1 MKIGIITY
9 WSSEDNYGQQLQCFA
24 LQRYLR
30 NLGHDAFLIRY
41 IYTYKASILTKI
53 LSRFSVSFWKNRT
66 KRHEEFK
73 LYRVNHILNQKRKFK
88 EFRQEYLQM
97 SNELYTN
104 IRQLQQNPPK
114 ADLYIT
120 GSDQVWHN
128 PIHDRNAEAF
138 YLNFGPKNI
147 KRMSYAAS
155 IGRKIAPNEA
165 RKFKSLVNKLD
176 YISVRELDAEKT
188 CHDLGI
194 EKAVVTID
202 PTFLLP
208 LQEYT
213 KLYNKQD
220 IVYPSYIFLYLINID
235 SLESIC
241 WSNITKYAKEEN
253 LQIQHV
259 MSSGYLPARELIPDS
274 KNIQA
279 SIPEWLTLINNASC
293 IITTSFHAVVF
304 AILHHKQFLAIPL
317 KGVYAKANNRI
328 ITLLESLNLSERI
341 YNESLSFAQQMNNP
355 INWNLVESK
364 LSEIRISS
372 INFLNQCLDN
382 QEQ

>member
-41 IYTYKASILTKI
+41 NYTYKTNIITKV
-53 LSRFSVSFWKNRT
+53 LSRFSISFWKNRR
-66 KRHEEFK
+66 KQREEFK
-73 LYRVNHILNQKRKFK
+73 LYKINHILNQKRKFK

-97 SNELYTN
+97 SDELYTN
-104 IRQLQQNPPK
+104 ITQLQQNPPK

-128 PIHDRNAEAF
+128 PVCDCNAEAF
-138 YLNFGPKNI
+138 YLNFGPKNV
-147 KRMSYAAS
+147 KRVSYAAS
-155 IGRKIAPNEA
+155 IGRKITPNEEEQF
-165 RKFKSLVNKLD
+165 RSLVNKLD
-176 YISVRELDAEKT
+176 YISVREQSAQKI
-188 CHDLGI
+188 CHNLGI
-194 EKAVVTID
+194 KKVVVTID
-202 PTFLLP
+202 PTLLLP

-220 IVYPSYIFLYLINID
+220 IKYSPYLFLYLINID
-235 SLESIC
+235 SLEKIY
-241 WSNITKYAKEEN
+241 WSDITKYVKEKN

-304 AILHHKQFLAIPL
+304 SILHHKQFLAIPL
-317 KGVYAKANNRI
+317 KGEYSKANDRI
-328 ITLLESLNLSERI
+328 ITLLENLSLSERL
-341 YNESLSFAQQMNNP
+341 YNESLSLAQQMNKP
-355 INWNLVESK
+355 IEWNVVESK
-364 LSEIRISS
+364 LSEMRISS

-382 QEQ
+382 QRQ